1 MDPKYESTDLRGSFD
16 NFDLGN
22 GGGGGRGVAYY
33 ILEILSCFLS
43 VVKPAPEAS
52 KCIRWVHRNNN
63 MNSGNNTLNLP
74 AILF

>member
-1 MDPKYESTDLRGSFD
+1 MKVLTSGAVLTISTLEMVVV
-16 NFDLGN
+16 
-22 GGGGGRGVAYY
+22 GGGVAYY

-74 AILF
+74 AVLF